1 MDPGRGPFIPGEYG
15 ERLAGPPDDDTRS
28 LEAVTEREDA
38 AGAFERAVL
47 PYLDDAYAVAR
58 YLLRDEHD
66 AQDAVQDAYLRA
78 LRYYD
83 PAVVV
88 DARAWLLTIVRR
100 CCFDWRA
107 RWHGKTPMAGE
118 PALLNFPDPSPG
130 PEATATASALRDL
143 VTSALESLPPDHR
156 EILILRELQQLS
168 YREIAQVV
176 GLPIG
181 TVMSRLS
188 RARRS
193 LQRVL
198 GDVVEA
204 AG

>member
-1 MDPGRGPFIPGEYG
+1 MRPRNTPSG
-15 ERLAGPPDDDTRS
+15 
-28 LEAVTEREDA
+28 TEPEPE
-38 AGAFERAVL
+38 GSAFERAVL
-47 PYLDDAYAVAR
+47 PHLDDAYQVAR
-58 YLLRDEHD
+58 YLLHDEHD

-83 PAVVV
+83 PFTVG

-100 CCFDWRA
+100 CCFASKSRRA
-107 RWHGKTPMAGE
+107 AEAHPMTGTPE
-118 PALLNFPDPSPG
+118 LLTVPDPAPA
-130 PEATATASALRDL
+130 PDAAAVAVALHEAVSA
-143 VTSALESLPPDHR
+143 ALQSLPSDQR
-156 EILILRELQQLS
+156 EILVLREMRQLS

-188 RARRS
+188 RARRR
-193 LQRVL
+193 LQAAL
-198 GDVVEA
+198 GDSIEA